1 MKASPIPISCEEL
14 WETMALDPWTGKLFP
29 RYNCPRRFWKVDREW
44 GTSKPAGNG
53 YHYVSINGKRVLAH
67 RVVYK
72 WIHGVDPLAEVDHID
87 RNRANNSPFNLRLSS
102 RRGQTMNSPIH
113 ILAAGT
119 AFSQGKWIAYHALNG
134 RQLSIGGFATEAEAY
149 AARRALVYAASQF
162 ENLLT
167 QPHDDDNADA

>member
-1 MKASPIPISCEEL
+1 
-14 WETMALDPWTGKLFP
+14 
-29 RYNCPRRFWKVDREW
+29 
-44 GTSKPAGNG
+44 
-53 YHYVSINGKRVLAH
+53 
-67 RVVYK
+67 
-72 WIHGVDPLAEVDHID
+72 
-87 RNRANNSPFNLRLSS
+87 
-102 RRGQTMNSPIH
+102 MNSPIH